1 MKAHGW
7 TVQLS
12 KQEAAVS
19 LPNENKKITVE
30 QFDVNAQRDNFSYDV
45 SFESH
50 EMYDPPRPG
59 AHVAV
64 HVGKDSGKSPPSE

>member
-1 MKAHGW
+1 MR
-7 TVQLS
+7 S
-12 KQEAAVS
+12 SS
-19 LPNENKKITVE
+19 LIRLGSLADIVGGVE
-30 QFDVNAQRDNFSYDV
+30 QYNVNAHRDNFSYDV